1 MEAVKNYVKTM
12 LYKEEELREMY
23 NTYLKNKTHKGKP
36 YTQYWFSV
44 LLLEAETQEEIWRRE
59 RLPINRKKKIKVTE
73 ENYLLFKKRLS
84 EWYNYKECESFTRI
98 TRYIFKRIEKY
109 GERWRI
115 T

>member
-1 MEAVKNYVKTM
+1 M
-12 LYKEEELREMY
+12 LYKEEELKWMY
-23 NTYLKNKTHKGKP
+23 NTYLKNKKHKGKP

-44 LLLEAETQEEIWRRE
+44 LLLEAKTQEEIWERE
-59 RLPINRKKKIKVTE
+59 RLPINRKKKIEVTE

-84 EWYNYKECESFTRI
+84 EWYRWHECERFTGI
-98 TRYIFKRIEKY
+98 SKYIFNRIENY